1 MWRLLHAVK
10 LANLVEG
17 VDAGRE
23 TTVKAEDRVLND
35 SSQRKEV
42 KKLGELLPDI
52 GVAVLSQALIIEA
65 IPKTKIRISTEK

>member
-1 MWRLLHAVK
+1 VWRLLHAIK

-42 KKLGELLPDI
+42 EKLGELLPNI
-52 GVAVLSQALIIEA
+52 GVAVLSQALIVEA
-65 IPKTKIRISTEK
+65 IPKMKSRISAEK